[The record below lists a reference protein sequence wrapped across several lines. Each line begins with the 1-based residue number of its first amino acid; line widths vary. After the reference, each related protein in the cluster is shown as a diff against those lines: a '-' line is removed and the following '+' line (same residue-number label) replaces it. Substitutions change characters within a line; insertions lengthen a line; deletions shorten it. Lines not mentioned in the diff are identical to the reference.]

1 MAPSFDPQVDNYM
14 LISKVGT
21 EVARAHEPA
30 RTHFVAAQDVTEL
43 SYDDV
48 SQKLKDFD
56 KEPDAE
62 DLTVTFIQP
71 DGTAEVRL
79 ASEQSP
85 ATGPSTLNYSFE
97 ILNRAA
103 N

>member
-1 MAPSFDPQVDNYM
+1 MEPSFAPQVDNYM
-14 LISKVGT
+14 LISKIGT

-56 KEPDAE
+56 K
-62 DLTVTFIQP
+62 
-71 DGTAEVRL
+71 
-79 ASEQSP
+79 AS
-85 ATGPSTLNYSFE
+85 
-97 ILNRAA
+97 
-103 N
+103 